1 MVLIYYKDKET
12 GKVLNF
18 VEETFSSVE
27 MANEFLNTSDI
38 ITEIGGVVT
47 CIDEVDDDSL
57 IAFIYHLYRTSEYEK
72 EKALTDLQDT
82 INKKIDEYRLGKL
95 KREC

>member
-12 GKVLNF
+12 GKVLSF
-18 VEETFSSVE
+18 VEAAFSTVE
-27 MANEFLNTSDI
+27 MAKEFLNTNNI
-38 ITEIGGVVT
+38 ITEMDGVVT
-47 CIDEVDDDSL
+47 CIDEVDNDSL
-57 IAFIYHLYRTSEYEK
+57 IAFIYHLYRTSGYEK